1 MTGGVVLVEWAARSL
16 DSLGFLLGV
25 TACVVSAIVS
35 RVMVLLL
42 HRVLVSQEGPRK
54 IALTGTCIS

>member
-1 MTGGVVLVEWAARSL
+1 MEWAARSL

>member
-1 MTGGVVLVEWAARSL
+1 MEWAARSL
-16 DSLGFLLGV
+16 DPLGFLLGV
-25 TACVVSAIVS
+25 TTCVASAIVS

-54 IALTGTCIS
+54 IALTSAGVGTCIS